1 MKNILILVD
10 MQNGFTRYP
19 QTEDL
24 SKRIENMLSLNL
36 FDEVVATQFMNY
48 DNSIYEQLMSWQ
60 RLKSNEDR
68 TIRAELQPYI
78 NEVFPKSVYTCVSSN
93 FIQRICQLNDGIY
106 PRKLFIAGADT
117 DCCVLKIA
125 VDLFENNI
133 RPIVLTT
140 YCHSNGGEEFHKSGI
155 LCMKRLIGDKQL
167 ADITL
172 TATSDVSLL

>member
-78 NEVFPKSVYTCVSSN
+78 NEKAFYRRS
-93 FIQRICQLNDGIY
+93 
-106 PRKLFIAGADT
+106 
-117 DCCVLKIA
+117 
-125 VDLFENNI
+125 
-133 RPIVLTT
+133 
-140 YCHSNGGEEFHKSGI
+140 
-155 LCMKRLIGDKQL
+155 
-167 ADITL
+167 
-172 TATSDVSLL
+172 